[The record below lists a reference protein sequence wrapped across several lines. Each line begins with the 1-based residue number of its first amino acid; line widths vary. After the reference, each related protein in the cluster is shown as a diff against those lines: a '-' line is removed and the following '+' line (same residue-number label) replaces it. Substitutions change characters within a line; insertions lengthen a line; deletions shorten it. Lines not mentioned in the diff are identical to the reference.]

1 MEIRIGNTTFSGGP
15 PCLAPRAQKRAVEVW
30 PRAVGG
36 ASRGWRAAFEG
47 LQRGHFGFGRGAS
60 EVQGR
65 VRGVILVR
73 LMEDG
78 DLLDTVVFVLRLE
91 LLAEPVY
98 DKFAKSPRI
107 KLRWLLVALGQNALV
122 RDMGHRQPI
131 YVLALTP
138 RPC

>member
-1 MEIRIGNTTFSGGP
+1 M
-15 PCLAPRAQKRAVEVW
+15 
-30 PRAVGG
+30 
-36 ASRGWRAAFEG
+36 
-47 LQRGHFGFGRGAS
+47 
-60 EVQGR
+60 
-65 VRGVILVR
+65 RGVILVR

-91 LLAEPVY
+91 LLAKPVY
-98 DKFAKSPRI
+98 DKFAKSLPI

-131 YVLALTP
+131 HILALTP